1 MLEHRACCVD
11 LIKFSSVL
19 FAVGLVT
26 QLYLYS
32 AVCRVLTTQTQI
44 SGRAGGLGL
53 GFRKALLKRIHW
65 VIEEISPVCLFFT
78 VYPLP
83 RIPKLIRMW
92 WHYPGCFQQYC
103 PHPPAAKICNFVEC
117 CCNNS
122 GESPRVREGGSLMW
136 LNTTWTKLKFVI
148 SRENVSPRV
157 ASHRWRC
164 LSDKEDKKR

>member
-53 GFRKALLKRIHW
+53 GFRKALLKRIHS
-65 VIEEISPVCLFFT
+65 VFEEISPVCLFFMM
-78 VYPLP
+78 YPLP
-83 RIPKLIRMW
+83 RIPKLIRM
-92 WHYPGCFQQYC
+92 Y
-103 PHPPAAKICNFVEC
+103 
-117 CCNNS
+117 
-122 GESPRVREGGSLMW
+122 
-136 LNTTWTKLKFVI
+136 
-148 SRENVSPRV
+148 
-157 ASHRWRC
+157 
-164 LSDKEDKKR
+164 